1 MTSDLHSSRQSSSA
15 RFIVVLVFSMALG
28 LPCGSDAQPTA
39 SSVAGMVRDASGGAL
54 PGATVSLEPQLTGAT
69 RTVITDAQGRYEF
82 SSVLPGGYRVQVQL
96 TGFSTQERLIAVA
109 ARESHVIDVTLEV
122 GGFTENVTVTITR
135 AQTDGARVPNAVS
148 VVEKEAI
155 QAFQRRASPAE
166 ALAGVPGL
174 FVENRRNFSLSGG
187 VRFAIRAPLPRFG
200 MRGVQIV
207 QDGVPMTMADGTT
220 EPTNIDL
227 GSLGRVEVLRGPSSV
242 LYGNSAG
249 GVISLQSE
257 FPAAG
262 AVAVQPDV
270 QWGSHG
276 YRQQQLKVSG
286 TTAAMSYLVNISRME
301 SDGFRDHSRADVR
314 RANVVVRAAPWTSSE
329 IRAVYNLYDLPFG
342 ESASTVT
349 LADARNRP
357 RSTRPQAFT
366 QGWGEATT
374 QHQGGITWRQT
385 IASGHVASAT
395 VWGVWRDVFNPIPGA
410 IVSVDRN
417 AAGFRSDYTGR
428 TTASV
433 PITWTTG
440 IDVSLQHDQR
450 AEYDNNGVPSD
461 GGLAQQGPLRL
472 EQLEEVR
479 SVSPFVQL
487 TASLGSRWNLT
498 GGLRYDRF
506 TFRATDR
513 FLSNSDQSGD
523 RTLDAVSPMAGV
535 TFVPSRWLTLYSN
548 VATAYQTPTTVE
560 LSNRPTNEGGFNP
573 DLGSE
578 DLRSLEFGVRG
589 GFEPW
594 RLRFEMSS
602 YFSSLDNAIVRFQR
616 ADEQAYFRNAGE
628 VSRRG
633 VEMLVEWSPTPRVKG
648 RVAYT
653 WQDFRYGRF
662 VAPEG
667 DFSDNVEPG
676 APPHQLVLGG
686 VYEAVFG
693 LFTALNYRFVDAYP
707 VDSLNTIENW
717 SYQVV
722 DLRLGLDRRWKGLRL
737 RPFVTIDNVFDQ
749 RYNSS
754 AIVNSIG
761 NRFFEPSPG
770 REFAVGLTVGF
781 DRF

>member
-1 MTSDLHSSRQSSSA
+1 VLI
-15 RFIVVLVFSMALG
+15 FVLVFSIALG
-28 LPCGSDAQPTA
+28 LPSRSDAQSTA
-39 SSVAGMVRDASGGAL
+39 SSVAGIVRDASGGAL
-54 PGATVSLEPQLTGAT
+54 PGAIVTLEPQFGAAT
-69 RTVITDAQGRYEF
+69 RTAVSDAHGRYEF
-82 SSVLPGGYRVQVQL
+82 SSVLPGDYRVHARL
-96 TGFSTQERLIAVA
+96 TGFNPHERLMSIEPGES
-109 ARESHVIDVTLEV
+109 RELDITLEI
-122 GGFTENVTVTITR
+122 GGFTESVTVTITR
-135 AQTDGARVPNAVS
+135 AETEGSRVPNAVS

-174 FVENRRNFSLSGG
+174 FVENRRNFSLSGA

-200 MRGVQIV
+200 MRGIQII

-257 FPAAG
+257 FPADG
-262 AVAVQPDV
+262 TVAVQPDV
-270 QWGSHG
+270 QWGSYG

-286 TTAAMSYLVNISRME
+286 TTTAMSYLVNVSRME
-301 SDGFRDHSRADVR
+301 SDGFRNHSRADVR
-314 RANVVVRAAPWTSSE
+314 RANVVVRAAPSTSSE

-349 LADARNRP
+349 LADARNNP

-374 QHQGGITWRQT
+374 QQQAGVTWRQT
-385 IASGHVASAT
+385 IGSGHVASAT
-395 VWGVWRDVFNPIPGA
+395 AWGVWRDVFNPIPGA

-417 AAGFRSDYTGR
+417 AAGFRSDYTGS
-428 TTASV
+428 TAASV
-433 PITWTTG
+433 PVTWTTG

-450 AEYDNNGVPSD
+450 AEYDNNGVPPG
-461 GGLAQQGPLRL
+461 GGLAQQGALRL

-487 TASLGSRWNLT
+487 TASFGSRWNLT

-506 TFRATDR
+506 AFRATDR
-513 FLSNSDQSGD
+513 FLSNGDQSGD
-523 RTLDAVSPMAGV
+523 RTLDALSPMVGL
-535 TFVPSRWLTLYSN
+535 TFVPARWLTLYSN

-573 DLGSE
+573 DLDPE
-578 DLRSLEFGVRG
+578 DLRSLEFGARG

-594 RLRFEMSS
+594 RVRFEVSS

-616 ADEQAYFRNAGE
+616 ADEQAYFRNAGQ
-628 VSRRG
+628 VSRNG
-633 VEMLVEWSPTPRVKG
+633 VEMLAEWSPTPRLKG

-653 WQDFRYGRF
+653 WQDFRYGSF

-676 APPHQLVLGG
+676 APPHQLMLGG
-686 VYEAVFG
+686 VYQAAFG
-693 LFTALNYRFVDAYP
+693 LFTGVNYRFVDAYP
-707 VDSLNTIENW
+707 VNSLNTIENW

-722 DLRLGLDRRWKGLRL
+722 DVRLGLDRRWKGLRF
-737 RPFVTIDNVFDQ
+737 RPFVTIDNLLDE

-770 REFAVGLTVGF
+770 REFAVGLTLGI